1 MIKLFR
7 KYKQRKL
14 EKEAQEMYNKCV
26 RVAKLEGYKD
36 PERSNYTSRVTIIR
50 EYNLVKEYK
59 TLIGNQLHIESF
71 INTLKKNHPDAID
84 FEIKRYHSYLSYKSA
99 YDQDSYTISKVIP
112 VTDEDYKDICERH
125 FKKWQSLQREI
136 ETFNTKER

>member
-26 RVAKLEGYKD
+26 RAAKLEGYKD
-36 PERSNYTSRVTIIR
+36 PKRSNYTSRVTIIR

-59 TLIGNQLHIESF
+59 TLIENQLHIESL
-71 INTLKKNHPDAID
+71 INRLKKNHPDAID
-84 FEIKRYHSYLSYKSA
+84 FQIERDHTRPHRLSG
-99 YDQDSYTISKVIP
+99 QDSYIISKVIP
-112 VTDEDYKDICERH
+112 VTDEDYKDICEQH
-125 FKKWQSLQREI
+125 FKKWQSLQRHI
-136 ETFNTKER
+136 AIFNTKER

>member
-1 MIKLFR
+1 MRKLFR

-26 RVAKLEGYKD
+26 RAAKLEGYKD
-36 PERSNYTSRVTIIR
+36 PERSNYTSRFTIITK
-50 EYNLVKEYK
+50 YNLVKEYK
-59 TLIGNQLHIESF
+59 TLIENQLHIESF

-84 FEIKRYHSYLSYKSA
+84 FEIKRKCLYKTA
-99 YDQDSYTISKVIP
+99 YDQDLYTISKVIP

-136 ETFNTKER
+136 ENFNTKER

>member
-1 MIKLFR
+1 MIKLFK
-7 KYKQRKL
+7 KYKQRKS

-26 RVAKLEGYKD
+26 RAAKLEGYKD
-36 PERSNYTSRVTIIR
+36 PERSNYTSRVTIIK

-59 TLIGNQLHIESF
+59 TLIGNQFHIESF

-84 FEIKRYHSYLSYKSA
+84 FEIKRVHFYKSSSS
-99 YDQDSYTISKVIP
+99 QDSYTISKLIP

>member
-1 MIKLFR
+1 MIKLFK
-7 KYKQRKL
+7 KYKQRKS

-26 RVAKLEGYKD
+26 RAAKLEGYKD
-36 PERSNYTSRVTIIR
+36 PERSNYTSSVTIIR
-50 EYNLVKEYK
+50 GYHLVKEHK
-59 TLIGNQLHIESF
+59 TLIGNQVNIESF
-71 INTLKKNHPDAID
+71 INTLKENHPDAID
-84 FEIKRYHSYLSYKSA
+84 FTIKRESYYKSA
-99 YDQDSYTISKVIP
+99 SVQDLYMISKVIP

>member
-26 RVAKLEGYKD
+26 RAAKLEGYKD

-50 EYNLVKEYK
+50 EYNLVTEYK

-71 INTLKKNHPDAID
+71 INELKKNHPDAID
-84 FEIKRYHSYLSYKSA
+84 FEIKRDHFYKSA
-99 YDQDSYTISKVIP
+99 SSQDSYTISKVIP

>member
-1 MIKLFR
+1 MRKLFR

-26 RVAKLEGYKD
+26 RAAKLEGYKD
-36 PERSNYTSRVTIIR
+36 PERSNYTSRFTIIT

-59 TLIGNQLHIESF
+59 TLIGNKLHIESF
-71 INTLKKNHPDAID
+71 INTLKENHPDAID
-84 FEIKRYHSYLSYKSA
+84 FEIKRRLKWSTSS
-99 YDQDSYTISKVIP
+99 QDSYTISKLIP